1 MLTVLTRLFMLY
13 FQKVLTIR
21 VALFYVRVI
30 ALVAQGASNT
40 NSRLGS
46 AATI

>member
-1 MLTVLTRLFMLY
+1 MLTVLTCLFVLY

-21 VALFYVRVI
+21 VALFYARVI
-30 ALVAQGASNT
+30 ALVAQWASNP